1 MMNFAKV
8 VHVITKLSQSFIR
21 QRVPQ
26 HVDVSVPVSSH
37 PLPLHKI
44 SKKKKMTKII
54 TSRIISY
61 DNTSQPT
68 PGASSFSHR
77 PISTPLSTSFSRT
90 PLLLRHDTFK
100 QCADSALS
108 SVLQS
113 ALRILLPA
121 PPAPLPPNHLMP
133 ASVSPNTPLNPAIST
148 ETASVSVGTV
158 QTLTTSHLASIAK
171 HAQHGTI
178 LTSLP

>member
-61 DNTSQPT
+61 DNT
-68 PGASSFSHR
+68 FS
-77 PISTPLSTSFSRT
+77 TNSRCIV
-90 PLLLRHDTFK
+90 F
-100 QCADSALS
+100 LS
-108 SVLQS
+108 SPNFD
-113 ALRILLPA
+113 ALINIL
-121 PPAPLPPNHLMP
+121 
-133 ASVSPNTPLNPAIST
+133 
-148 ETASVSVGTV
+148 
-158 QTLTTSHLASIAK
+158 
-171 HAQHGTI
+171 
-178 LTSLP
+178 